1 VEAAGI
7 DSTVLELEQ
16 AQRAGLADRLRVVE
30 AIGPSPIP
38 PVVVSRTL
46 PVAERQRLRD
56 AFLRMHEDPEGQ
68 AILADGLLARFVPV
82 EDRDYDPVRE
92 MVRRAT
98 AAGFLV
104 LR

>member
-1 VEAAGI
+1 
-7 DSTVLELEQ
+7 
-16 AQRAGLADRLRVVE
+16 
-30 AIGPSPIP
+30 
-38 PVVVSRTL
+38 
-46 PVAERQRLRD
+46 
-56 AFLRMHEDPEGQ
+56 MHEDPEGQ